1 MCSVQA
7 QNMLGLKPRE
17 AWQTDDICKP
27 MVPFSSLGQTELKR
41 GVVLFPSQVLWAQ
54 RFIVGWDPTGHIAA
68 TER

>member
-54 RFIVGWDPTGHIAA
+54 
-68 TER
+68 